1 MCVELYKGEII
12 MNKTCLYLGFLC
24 LGIILGSGKESE
36 VMNLITLLAF
46 TGAIAPLVQELIQDE
61 EEQEK
66 YEYRK

>member
-1 MCVELYKGEII
+1 

>member
-1 MCVELYKGEII
+1 

-24 LGIILGSGKESE
+24 LGIILGSGKENE

-46 TGAIAPLVQELIQDE
+46 AGAITPLVQELMQTE

-66 YEYRK
+66 YNYRR

>member
-24 LGIILGSGKESE
+24 LGIILGSGKENE

-46 TGAIAPLVQELIQDE
+46 IGAIAPLVQGLMQDE

>member
-1 MCVELYKGEII
+1 

-24 LGIILGSGKESE
+24 LGIILGSGKENE
-36 VMNLITLLAF
+36 VMNLITILAF
-46 TGAIAPLVQELIQDE
+46 AGAIAPLVQELIQDE

>member
-1 MCVELYKGEII
+1 

-24 LGIILGSGKESE
+24 LGTILGSGKESE

-46 TGAIAPLVQELIQDE
+46 AGAIAPLVQGLMQDE